1 MKRLIKLLT
10 VLVLSILPFAK
21 AEAQTGITLATSEKL
36 PEGVFSYNAPEPG
49 YEGRAMFCRPVYFV
63 FPDSRCT
70 IEQAEALL
78 GELGIAKGEPGE
90 NLGAVYFINPAG
102 EKYDDNADFA
112 RYETMFNSAFA
123 FVNLKVVGIGNGATF
138 VNSAIAPRAA
148 EVAGIL
154 SIGGRAPRKFTPGNT
169 VPAYIAGRNASAVA
183 KDYRK
188 RNAAGS
194 DELLQVVTASS
205 ELKDLGEI
213 FEDAWDKVLC
223 RNMRF
228 SNFGHT
234 GYMGGKLG
242 QYPEYELE
250 PYVIPERLGME
261 VNLVERNLSFT
272 GKDFLWYEYIPQ
284 SFSEASE
291 KSVPL
296 VVLLHGNHNDPRT
309 QAETSGF
316 LNLAAEEG
324 FFVAEM
330 EWQGG
335 RQGKYAWMGMD
346 GVESAI
352 NDILSRYPQID
363 PSRIY
368 AEGLS
373 AGGFSCTAV
382 GVHKSYLFAAVGCH
396 SGGVVTE
403 SIKESA
409 ILGTGY
415 SEKSLNDDAAQK
427 RGKVTMP
434 YFYISGT
441 FDDAV
446 PFVSHMDS
454 RGPYSPIPVVAPEES
469 FGFKAWQL
477 YQRLNG
483 ASISTRVD
491 FSIDPVFGIELS
503 DRITTRAKGFIVDQ
517 GDIIVNDVPVCRLVA
532 VDNYG
537 HWNFVPGARMM
548 WEYFKMFSRDPETK
562 EIIYTNR

>member
-1 MKRLIKLLT
+1 MKRFFALLAALSLIPAFSLG
-10 VLVLSILPFAK
+10 
-21 AEAQTGITLATSEKL
+21 AQDGITLSTHPKL
-36 PEGVFSYNAPEPG
+36 PSDIYAYRVPEPG
-49 YEGRAMFCRPVYFV
+49 YEGRGMFYRPVYFV

-70 IEQAEALL
+70 IEQADVLL
-78 GELGIAKGEPGE
+78 EELGIAQGEPGE

-102 EKYDDNADFA
+102 AKYDDKADFE
-112 RYETMFNSAFA
+112 RYEAAFNSMFVS
-123 FVNLKVVGIGNGATF
+123 VNLKVIGIGNGATF

-154 SIGGRAPRKFTPGNT
+154 SIGGKAPKKFIPGNT
-169 VPAYIAGRNASAVA
+169 VPAYIAGSNASAVA

-188 RNAAGS
+188 RNAAS
-194 DELLQVVTASS
+194 NDEFLQVVTAASG
-205 ELKDLGEI
+205 LKSLGDI
-213 FEDAWDKVLC
+213 FADSWDKVLC
-223 RNMRF
+223 KNVRYTNY
-228 SNFGHT
+228 GHT
-234 GYMGGKLG
+234 GYMGARLG

-250 PYVIPERLGME
+250 PYMIPERLGMK
-261 VNLVERNLSFT
+261 VNMVERNLGFS
-272 GKDFLWYEYIPQ
+272 GKDYMWYEYLPGT
-284 SFSEASE
+284 FEGAAE
-291 KSVPL
+291 KSVPM
-296 VVLLHGNHNDPRT
+296 VVLLHGNYNDPRT

-335 RQGKYAWMGMD
+335 RPGKYAWMGMD
-346 GVESAI
+346 GVEVAI
-352 NDILSRYPQID
+352 YDILSRYPQID

-368 AEGLS
+368 AEGMS

-396 SGGVVTE
+396 SGGVVTGHLGE
-403 SIKESA
+403 KI
-409 ILGTGY
+409 ILGSGY
-415 SEKSLNDDAAQK
+415 SEKSLNADAAQK

-441 FDDAV
+441 ADDAV
-446 PFVSHMDS
+446 PFVSHMDI
-454 RGPYSPIPVVAPEES
+454 RNPYSSSPVVAPEES

-483 ASISTRVD
+483 APVSTKVD
-491 FSIDPVFGIELS
+491 FSVDPVFGIELS
-503 DRITTRAKGFIVDQ
+503 DRITTQAKGFTVDQ
-517 GDIIVNDVPVCRLVA
+517 GDIVVGDVPVCRLVA

-562 EIIYTNR
+562 EIIYSGK

>member
-1 MKRLIKLLT
+1 MKCFSGTIT
-10 VLVLSILPFAK
+10 GLVLSLLSVVSAG
-21 AEAQTGITLATSEKL
+21 AQDGIVLSTHPKL
-36 PEGVFSYNAPEPG
+36 PSDIYVYRTPEPG
-49 YEGRAMFCRPVYFV
+49 YEGRGMFYRPVYYV
-63 FPDSRCT
+63 FPDSRCS
-70 IEQAEALL
+70 IEQAGALL
-78 GELGIAKGEPGE
+78 GELGLAQGEPGE
-90 NLGAVYFINPAG
+90 NLGAVYFINPVG
-102 EKYDDNADFA
+102 EKYDDKADFD
-112 RYETMFNSAFA
+112 RYETVFNSMWVA
-123 FVNLKVVGIGNGATF
+123 VNLKVIGIGNGATF
-138 VNSAIAPRAA
+138 VNSAIAPKAA

-154 SIGGRAPRKFTPGNT
+154 SIGGKAPKKYVPGNT
-169 VPAYIAGRNASAVA
+169 VPAYIAGSNASAVA

-188 RNAAGS
+188 RNAAS
-194 DELLQVVTASS
+194 DDEFLQVVQAAPG
-205 ELKDLGEI
+205 LKGLGEI
-213 FEDAWDKVLC
+213 FADAWDKLLC
-223 RNMRF
+223 KNVRYTNY
-228 SNFGHT
+228 GHT
-234 GYMGGKLG
+234 GYMGAQLG

-250 PYVIPERLGME
+250 VYMIPERLGLK
-261 VNLVERNLSFT
+261 VNMVERDLGFT
-272 GKDFLWYEYIPQ
+272 GKDYLWYEYMPRT
-284 SFSEASE
+284 FEDAAE
-291 KSVPL
+291 KSVPM
-296 VVLLHGNHNDPRT
+296 VVLLHGNYNDPRT

-335 RQGKYAWMGMD
+335 RPGKYAWMGMD

-368 AEGLS
+368 AEGMS

-396 SGGVVTE
+396 SGGVMTSYFGE
-403 SIKESA
+403 KA
-409 ILGTGY
+409 IMGTGY

-427 RGKVTMP
+427 RGKVTVP

-441 FDDAV
+441 ADDAV
-446 PFVSHMDS
+446 PFVTNMGI
-454 RGPYSPIPVVAPEES
+454 RNPIVPNPPVPPEES

-483 ASISTRVD
+483 APVSTKVD

-503 DRITTRAKGFIVDQ
+503 DRLTTRAKGFTVDQ
-517 GDIIVNDVPVCRLVA
+517 GDIVVDDVPVCRLVA

-548 WEYFKMFSRDPETK
+548 WDYFKMFSRDPETK
-562 EIIYTNR
+562 ELIFCGN